1 MSKYHSNKERLR
13 AKGTGWDLKESRLAY
28 LFMTPLLLCLIGF
41 MIVPMF
47 TGILLSFQNAS
58 GDPVG
63 MENYSAV
70 LGEPRFWNN
79 VQLSLAYVVCN
90 VLLSIVLGFLAA
102 NLITQKSKIVSFLR
116 PVYLIPWII
125 PPVSSSFR
133 RQYRSY
139 YPDD

>member
-1 MSKYHSNKERLR
+1 MSTTLDMRENNALTLLLKGAFLSKYHSNKERLR

-70 LGEPRFWNN
+70 LENR
-79 VQLSLAYVVCN
+79 
-90 VLLSIVLGFLAA
+90 GFG
-102 NLITQKSKIVSFLR
+102 IMYSFLW
-116 PVYLIPWII
+116 PMWSAMCCFPLYL
-125 PPVSSSFR
+125 VF
-133 RQYRSY
+133 
-139 YPDD
+139 